1 MTVKCVFNQ
10 YGVHCFESLA
20 INQKGNQMAI
30 DFTLTSDQRRLQRN
44 AREFAIDILQPLV
57 RQADEMHD
65 PQKAFEA
72 MKPAYI
78 ECYKLGFAMGFLP
91 SKYGGGGISNVDL
104 QVVVEE
110 IASVDPGFGTVLLVN
125 GLALMPLVWFGSEDQ
140 KRRWIGEATS
150 DPRGEYLAGWTV
162 SEAAGTPG
170 GTANF
175 DSEYSAPAGIGLV
188 AKHDKGRGEYVL
200 NGSKYWPCNAGG
212 WDLAGANIN
221 VCIVR
226 TDPRKGGTTG
236 LSAIIV
242 PRGTPGVTYH
252 EPISK
257 IGHRL
262 CQNNYMV
269 FEDCRVPEE
278 NAFAIGD
285 GDLVISKAF
294 TWSGPVA
301 AIAAVGVARSAYEY
315 ILKWSKTYTA
325 GGGVPIIHHQAV
337 GYLMAEVAM
346 KIEAC
351 RAFAWKAAHYLD
363 LHDAEGHAVAAMAKV
378 HCGETLFG
386 AVFRAMQAMGVNALD
401 KAHPVEKFLRESLV
415 FPLYDAGN
423 IGMQMRKIWGVM
435 KDPEFDPRAIADC
448 RPIRF
453 DKSMEGA
460 GTWISNEGT
469 STLSRQSA
477 ANLDG
482 CSFTKAD
489 VPKVSTASRES
500 AKGGDVATPRAALAK
515 TRKTRQS
522 ASDRNRI
529 GEKNK

>member
-1 MTVKCVFNQ
+1 
-10 YGVHCFESLA
+10 
-20 INQKGNQMAI
+20 MAI
-30 DFTLTSDQRRLQRN
+30 DFTLTDAQRKLQRN
-44 AREFAIDILQPLV
+44 AREFAIEILQPLV
-57 RQADEMHD
+57 RQADEEAD

-72 MKPAYI
+72 MKGPYI

-91 SKYGGGGISNVDL
+91 RKYGGGGVSNVDF
-104 QVVVEE
+104 QIVAEE
-110 IASVDPGFGTVLLVN
+110 ITAVDPGFATVLLVN
-125 GLALMPLVWFGSEDQ
+125 GLALMPLVWFGSEEQ

-175 DSEYSAPAGIGLV
+175 DHPAGVPAGIRLV
-188 AKHDKGRGEYVL
+188 ARHNKGRGEYVL
-200 NGSKYWPCNAGG
+200 NGAKYWPCNAGG
-212 WDLAGANIN
+212 WDLHGANVN
-221 VCIVR
+221 VCVVR
-226 TDPRKGGTTG
+226 TDPRKGGKSG

-242 PRGTPGVTYH
+242 PRGTAGVTYNP
-252 EPISK
+252 PISK

-262 CQNNYMV
+262 CQNNSIV

-278 NAFAIGD
+278 NAFAVGN

-301 AIAAVGVARSAYEY
+301 AIAAVGVARAAYEY
-315 ILKWSKTYTA
+315 ILTWAKTYTA
-325 GGGVPIIHHQAV
+325 GGDRPIMHHQAV
-337 GYLMAEVAM
+337 GYLLAEVAM

-363 LHDAEGHAVAAMAKV
+363 LHDSEGHAVAAMAKV
-378 HCGETLFG
+378 LCGEILFG

-401 KAHPVEKFLRESLV
+401 KAHPVEKFLREALV

-435 KDPEFDPRAIADC
+435 LAPDFDPRAIASS

-453 DKSMEGA
+453 QKSMEDAEGLARRDGEPAAPGAAQVSKGRRSTGALSAAQVRLARSHASRKA
-460 GTWISNEGT
+460 GTIS
-469 STLSRQSA
+469 
-477 ANLDG
+477 
-482 CSFTKAD
+482 
-489 VPKVSTASRES
+489 
-500 AKGGDVATPRAALAK
+500 
-515 TRKTRQS
+515 
-522 ASDRNRI
+522 
-529 GEKNK
+529 